1 MARLILEQDPPSQSI
16 HAGVVGLVMLIFI
29 LLRVTTTRG
38 FAALKPGF
46 NTRAIVTWL
55 SCSSLALLVLY
66 NAILARTLYTESM
79 AAYYTGPTMADRKSN
94 PLTFPRNFTFTD
106 LSVNSTWSVDTKVVP
121 DGEQFYHILAMK
133 PSTLYSDENLYYQ
146 VCLRIMLKAA
156 QGGLLSSLLLLNTY
170 WCKHVEALVDEGNFM
185 SNAEKYFYWIL
196 AAFAL
201 VAPVTT
207 MSVLALGF
215 DDRTRGGN
223 ISDLLLLIGGTAVLI
238 CYVITCRRLRALER
252 DSRNVAGEDTSV
264 TLQLSYYIYCI
275 YWLIGSMVFIFTIG
289 VLYRFDEDIL
299 KPQCNPVKA
308 QIISDLEGATWNTVL
323 VMVYPAAMF
332 LLYPSVDVLTK
343 PANDPAPH
351 FQKRVRRVVKDAKRF
366 RESLYID
373 GGGDSG
379 SGSGINGISPHSSL
393 HGLTTHSGLA
403 LRPITDNGQGQSDST
418 QQQHQ
423 QAQQRYSYI
432 EPKRRD
438 RMGSLT
444 AVASEMHMI
453 EQINNGHSPTGSK
466 DKNPSTPSRSQEPS
480 PDGSNQASWNGGAHT
495 TAAAAAA
502 DQNIERGTAYK
513 TRTDNNNNNLTVGL
527 SRRDSGS
534 PSNFYEDSKDVET
547 MKKWLAQNGDLD
559 RDRVIAGLEQ
569 TIQSDQ
575 HRAWNNAATPAAT
588 ATPKV
593 TTTAASP
600 EIASASPRRP
610 SGEHYAMASIS
621 TSNNNNATS
630 ATKTTT
636 TAGPSGKPAAAPLT
650 GILKTRNS
658 TSSARSS
665 FGQNPLDQQHAAA
678 GAANAGMG
686 ITPVYGARTSSVQP
700 QNQTGAG
707 SRKSSENLPVK
718 RRNSNPGASKSNT
731 AVTGPS
737 PTMMSES
744 STPSPSPSTSQ
755 QRRSNVTTRM
765 DAGALAIAAHQH
777 QQQQQQQK
785 GRSSR
790 DGLDMDYFGLR
801 KTSFDVHSTAT
812 SPPPLP
818 YEPQGQNVPPL
829 DMIMSPTMTGFLMAD
844 PYPSAGTRYLDGEEQ
859 EISLSDSHEDA
870 NANIEESLQQQGRR
884 SSGSNASS
892 GSSTPS
898 SKRYRAPPPPIPT
911 DIANAFRRTD
921 IGSAGYADA
930 PQVPVTPTTP
940 ATPPGVRPRR
950 SVDNVVDRQFLEMA
964 KLMYEDHVV
973 PDHIL
978 KSAISNSSV
987 SSPASPVSVAGGSST
1002 ATNKATAAPATAP
1015 SAIVTAMSPPPSS
1028 PPPLHSSVSS
1038 PTIFSPF
1045 SMSSSRTPPPPNT
1058 PPPPRPR
1065 HEDQPTPLFSPP
1077 PPSPP
1082 QQQQQQQQQPTTTT
1096 TPSLSQVAFSATTPV
1111 PARHEP
1117 QPMYLPELPQRIPVT
1132 PSPSVQQQQPQQ
1144 QGRVITMT
1152 PPAKSPYRVRESFET
1167 RMAAQSNFTNPHT
1180 YNNPPNPTPSTTATA
1195 NSTATSSVTGRDGN
1209 GGGGREGTGR
1219 EGGVGGGIQGPS
1231 APSSPASAPSIAST
1245 TSPTILSATTLPRPL
1260 TPAWYETKTSFASTN
1275 DVLNHYNAVTRGG
1288 SYHQKQQQQ
1297 QQQLMVAEERQR
1309 LQPQQQQ
1316 QQQQQQQSPFQ
1327 VAPLQQQQ
1335 PYYLQPS
1342 VGPLDEVPPPSHHQA
1357 YYPQQQQQQQ
1367 SPVQK
1372 QQQQLGM
1379 FYPESSPTGA
1389 TPSRPQSKPS
1399 DADLRPASSSPAG
1412 RYQQPRTPSL
1422 EPRQGST
1429 DSFGVFRRRSSSAHH
1444 HQQQHNQQQYYRRS
1458 KDELDLPIASA
1469 NQLHHLG
1476 NPNLYPI
1483 PSQQQGQLQLD
1494 RHSFIMPSESISMY
1508 STWTGDLSDVTNT
1521 SGEVSVGAFLD
1532 RKQAS
1537 TMQYNRRKSGE
1548 KLTGPGSHLS
1558 TSSVGTIHQ
1567 ALHGSGSGTGT
1578 GSGSGTGGS
1587 GNVSGGDEMR
1597 KSQYSLGS
1605 FGSRASAGAYSNYS
1619 IHSSGSVGPTVSGP
1633 LSEAFGSG
1641 PVVVSASLSSVGQL
1655 SGTSALGGPGASG
1668 MAAGATMTEKRQ
1680 RF

>member
-1 MARLILEQDPPSQSI
+1 M
-16 HAGVVGLVMLIFI
+16 VMLIFI

-79 AAYYTGPTMADRKSN
+79 AAYYTGPTMANRKTN
-94 PLTFPRNFTFTD
+94 PLTFPRNFTFID
-106 LSVNSTWSVDTKVVP
+106 LSGNSTWAVDTKVVP

-156 QGGLLSSLLLLNTY
+156 QGGLLASLLLLNTY

-201 VAPVTT
+201 IAPVTT

-223 ISDLLLLIGGTAVLI
+223 ISDLLLLIGGTAVLV
-238 CYVITCRRLRALER
+238 CYVVTCRRLRALER

-275 YWLIGSMVFIFTIG
+275 YWLIGSMFFIFAIG
-289 VLYRFDEDIL
+289 LMYRFDEQIL
-299 KPQCNPVKA
+299 KPQCNPVMA

-323 VMVYPAAMF
+323 IMVYPAAMF
-332 LLYPSVDVLTK
+332 LLYPSVDVLTR

-379 SGSGINGISPHSSL
+379 SGSGINGISPQHSSL
-393 HGLTTHSGLA
+393 HGLTAHSGLA
-403 LRPITDNGQGQSDST
+403 LRPIADDGQSDPT
-418 QQQHQ
+418 QQQQ
-423 QAQQRYSYI
+423 QQTQQRYSYI

-453 EQINNGHSPTGSK
+453 DQASNGHSPTGSK
-466 DKNPSTPSRSQEPS
+466 DRNPSTPSRSQEPS
-480 PDGSNQASWNGGAHT
+480 PDGSKQGSWNGGTRTA
-495 TAAAAAA
+495 AAAAAA
-502 DQNIERGTAYK
+502 DQDIERGTTYK
-513 TRTDNNNNNLTVGL
+513 AKADNNNNLMVGL

-534 PSNFYEDSKDVET
+534 PSNYYEDSRDVET

-559 RDRVIAGLEQ
+559 RDSVIAELEQ
-569 TIQSDQ
+569 TIQQDQ
-575 HRAWNNAATPAAT
+575 HRSWDYAASSVTTAT
-588 ATPKV
+588 AALPKV
-593 TTTAASP
+593 TTTAASS

-610 SGEHYAMASIS
+610 SGEHYALTSTS

-630 ATKTTT
+630 ATKSMT
-636 TAGPSGKPAAAPLT
+636 TAGPSGKPAAAPLA

-658 TSSARSS
+658 TSSTRSS
-665 FGQNPLDQQHAAA
+665 FGQNPLEQQHAAA
-678 GAANAGMG
+678 ASNIGMG
-686 ITPVYGARTSSVQP
+686 IIPVYGVRTSSVLP

-707 SRKSSENLPVK
+707 SRKSTENPPVK
-718 RRNSNPGASKSNT
+718 RRISNSGASKSNT
-731 AVTGPS
+731 TVTGPS

-744 STPSPSPSTSQ
+744 STPSPSPSSSQ

-790 DGLDMDYFGLR
+790 EGIDMDYFGLR

-859 EISLSDSHEDA
+859 DFSLSDSQDDA
-870 NANIEESLQQQGRR
+870 NANFEESLQQLGRR
-884 SSGSNASS
+884 SSGSNGGS

-921 IGSAGYADA
+921 IGSAMYADG

-940 ATPPGVRPRR
+940 VTPPGVRPRR

-987 SSPASPVSVAGGSST
+987 SSPAAASLPPPVPAVSGSSSST
-1002 ATNKATAAPATAP
+1002 ATTKTTTAAPTTPLAT
-1015 SAIVTAMSPPPSS
+1015 VTAMSSPPSSPPPSS
-1028 PPPLHSSVSS
+1028 PPPLHSSSSS
-1038 PTIFSPF
+1038 PSFYSPF
-1045 SMSSSRTPPPPNT
+1045 SMSSSRTPPPPT
-1058 PPPPRPR
+1058 SPPPPRPR
-1065 HEDQPTPLFSPP
+1065 HEDHPTPLFSPP
-1077 PPSPP
+1077 PPPP
-1082 QQQQQQQQQPTTTT
+1082 QQQQQPQPTTTT
-1096 TPSLSQVAFSATTPV
+1096 TTPSSSQVTLSAAAV
-1111 PARHEP
+1111 PPRHEP
-1117 QPMYLPELPQRIPVT
+1117 QPMYLPELPQRIPIT
-1132 PSPSVQQQQPQQ
+1132 PSPSLQQQQQQPQQ
-1144 QGRVITMT
+1144 PGRVITMT

-1167 RMAAQSNFTNPHT
+1167 RVAAHSNFANPNA
-1180 YNNPPNPTPSTTATA
+1180 YNNPLNPTPSTTATA
-1195 NSTATSSVTGRDGN
+1195 TSTATSSVTGRDGN
-1209 GGGGREGTGR
+1209 GGGREGTGR
-1219 EGGVGGGIQGPS
+1219 EGGGGGIQGPS
-1231 APSSPASAPSIAST
+1231 APSSPTSAPSIAST
-1245 TSPTILSATTLPRPL
+1245 TSPTIQSATTLPRPL

-1297 QQQLMVAEERQR
+1297 QQQQQQLMVVEERQR
-1309 LQPQQQQ
+1309 LQ
-1316 QQQQQQQSPFQ
+1316 QQQQQQQSQFQ
-1327 VAPLQQQQ
+1327 VAPQQQQQ

-1342 VGPLDEVPPPSHHQA
+1342 VGPLDEAPPPSHHHA
-1357 YYPQQQQQQQ
+1357 YYQQQPQQH

-1372 QQQQLGM
+1372 PQQLGA
-1379 FYPESSPTGA
+1379 FFPESSPAVA
-1389 TPSRPQSKPS
+1389 TSSRPQSKPS
-1399 DADLRPASSSPAG
+1399 DADLRPSSSSPAG
-1412 RYQQPRTPSL
+1412 RPQQPRTPSL

-1444 HQQQHNQQQYYRRS
+1444 NQQHHHQQQYYRRS

-1469 NQLHHLG
+1469 NQHHHLG
-1476 NPNLYPI
+1476 DPNLYPI
-1483 PSQQQGQLQLD
+1483 PSQQQSHLQQD

-1537 TMQYNRRKSGE
+1537 TMLYNRRKSGE

-1558 TSSVGTIHQ
+1558 TSSVGTIHH

-1578 GSGSGTGGS
+1578 GSGSGAGGS
-1587 GNVSGGDEMR
+1587 GNGSGGEEMR

-1605 FGSRASAGAYSNYS
+1605 FGSRVSAGAYSNYS
-1619 IHSSGSVGPTVSGP
+1619 NHSSGSGGPTVSGP

-1641 PVVVSASLSSVGQL
+1641 PVVVSASLSSVGQP
-1655 SGTSALGGPGASG
+1655 SGSNAPGGPGASG
-1668 MAAGATMTEKRQ
+1668 VTAAAAMTERQQ

>member
-66 NAILARTLYTESM
+66 NSILARTLYTESM
-79 AAYYTGPTMADRKSN
+79 AAYYTGPTMANRKSN

-106 LSVNSTWSVDTKVVP
+106 MSGNSTWNVDTQVVP

-133 PSTLYSDENLYYQ
+133 PSALYNDEDLYYQ
-146 VCLRIMLKAA
+146 MCLRIMLKAA
-156 QGGLLSSLLLLNTY
+156 QGGLLASLLLLNTY
-170 WCKHVEALVDEGNFM
+170 WCKHVEALVDEGDFM

-196 AAFAL
+196 AVFAL
-201 VAPVTT
+201 IVPVTT
-207 MSVLALGF
+207 QSVLTLGF
-215 DDRTRGGN
+215 NDMMRGGN
-223 ISDLLLLIGGTAVLI
+223 ISDLLLLIGGTAVLV

-252 DSRNVAGEDTSV
+252 DSRNVSGEDTSV

-275 YWLIGSMVFIFTIG
+275 YWLIGSMVFIFAIG
-289 VLYRFDEDIL
+289 VLYRFDIDIL
-299 KPQCNPVKA
+299 KAQCNPVKA

-323 VMVYPAAMF
+323 IMVYPAAMF

-351 FQKRVRRVVKDAKRF
+351 FQKRVRRVVKDAQRF

-379 SGSGINGISPHSSL
+379 SGSGFNGISRQQSSH

-403 LRPITDNGQGQSDST
+403 LQHIADNGQGHNDPT
-418 QQQHQ
+418 QQQQQ

-438 RMGSLT
+438 RMDSLT
-444 AVASEMHMI
+444 AMASEMHMI
-453 EQINNGHSPTGSK
+453 EQVNNGHSPTGSHGR
-466 DKNPSTPSRSQEPS
+466 NPSTHSSSHEPS
-480 PDGSNQASWNGGAHT
+480 PDGSKQGSWSGGAQT
-495 TAAAAAA
+495 TAAA
-502 DQNIERGTAYK
+502 DQDIERGTANRAK
-513 TRTDNNNNNLTVGL
+513 ADNSNLAVGL

-534 PSNFYEDSKDVET
+534 PSNYYEDSRDVET
-547 MKKWLAQNGDLD
+547 MKKWLAQNGELD
-559 RDRVIAGLEQ
+559 RDSVIAGLEQ
-569 TIQSDQ
+569 TIHPDQ
-575 HRAWNNAATPAAT
+575 QRSLNYAAFPAAPATP
-588 ATPKV
+588 PNF

-600 EIASASPRRP
+600 EIASANPRRP
-610 SGEHYAMASIS
+610 SGEHYAMTS
-621 TSNNNNATS
+621 TSTSSNNNATS
-630 ATKTTT
+630 AAKTTT
-636 TAGPSGKPAAAPLT
+636 TAGPSGKPSAAPLA

-658 TSSARSS
+658 TSSTRSS
-665 FGQNPLDQQHAAA
+665 FGQNPFEQQHATA
-678 GAANAGMG
+678 AANTGMG
-686 ITPVYGARTSSVQP
+686 ITPVYGVRTSSVHP

-707 SRKSSENLPVK
+707 SRKSTENLPVK
-718 RRNSNPGASKSNT
+718 RRISNSSASKSNT
-731 AVTGPS
+731 TMTGPS

-744 STPSPSPSTSQ
+744 SSTPSPSPSSSQ

-790 DGLDMDYFGLR
+790 DGMDIDYFGLR
-801 KTSFDVHSTAT
+801 KASFDVHATAT
-812 SPPPLP
+812 TPPPLP

-859 EISLSDSHEDA
+859 DFSLSDYQDDV
-870 NANIEESLQQQGRR
+870 NANLEESLQQLGRR
-884 SSGSNASS
+884 SSGSNAGS

-911 DIANAFRRTD
+911 DVANAYRRTD
-921 IGSAGYADA
+921 VGSTGYADA

-940 ATPPGVRPRR
+940 VTPPGVRPRR
-950 SVDNVVDRQFLEMA
+950 SIDNVMDRQFLEMA

-987 SSPASPVSVAGGSST
+987 SSPAAATLQPPVSAADDSSSST
-1002 ATNKATAAPATAP
+1002 ATTKTTTAPPTTP
-1015 SAIVTAMSPPPSS
+1015 SAIVTALSPPPSS
-1028 PPPLHSSVSS
+1028 PPPLHSSASS
-1038 PTIFSPF
+1038 PTSYSPF
-1045 SMSSSRTPPPPNT
+1045 SMSASRTHPPPTSPL
-1058 PPPPRPR
+1058 PPRPR
-1065 HEDQPTPLFSPP
+1065 HEDHPTPLFSPP
-1077 PPSPP
+1077 PPPP
-1082 QQQQQQQQQPTTTT
+1082 QQQQQQQPMTTTR
-1096 TPSLSQVAFSATTPV
+1096 TPLSPQVAFSATAV

-1117 QPMYLPELPQRIPVT
+1117 QPMHLPELPQRIPIT
-1132 PSPSVQQQQPQQ
+1132 PSPPNQQQQQQQ
-1144 QGRVITMT
+1144 QGRVMTMT

-1167 RMAAQSNFTNPHT
+1167 RMAAHSNPHT
-1180 YNNPPNPTPSTTATA
+1180 YNNPHNPTPSTTSTAT
-1195 NSTATSSVTGRDGN
+1195 STATSSVTGRDGN
-1209 GGGGREGTGR
+1209 GGGREGAGRE
-1219 EGGVGGGIQGPS
+1219 GGGIQGPS
-1231 APSSPASAPSIAST
+1231 APSSPTSAPSIAST

-1297 QQQLMVAEERQR
+1297 QQQLIVAEERQR
-1309 LQPQQQQ
+1309 LQKQQ
-1316 QQQQQQQSPFQ
+1316 QQQQQQQSQFQ
-1327 VAPLQQQQ
+1327 VAPQQQQQ

-1342 VGPLDEVPPPSHHQA
+1342 VGPLDEVPPPSNHHA
-1357 YYPQQQQQQQ
+1357 YYQQQQQQ
-1367 SPVQK
+1367 SPEQK
-1372 QQQQLGM
+1372 QQQPGA
-1379 FYPESSPTGA
+1379 FYPESTPAVA

-1399 DADLRPASSSPAG
+1399 NASLRPSSASPAG
-1412 RYQQPRTPSL
+1412 QHQQPRTPSL

-1429 DSFGVFRRRSSSAHH
+1429 DSFGVFRRRSSSAHQ

-1469 NQLHHLG
+1469 HQLHHVG
-1476 NPNLYPI
+1476 DPSLYPI
-1483 PSQQQGQLQLD
+1483 PTQQQGQLQLD

-1532 RKQAS
+1532 RKHAS
-1537 TMQYNRRKSGE
+1537 TMMYNRRKSGE
-1548 KLTGPGSHLS
+1548 KLAGSGSHLS

-1578 GSGSGTGGS
+1578 GSGSGAGGS
-1587 GNVSGGDEMR
+1587 GHGSGGEEMR

-1619 IHSSGSVGPTVSGP
+1619 NHSSGSGGATVSGP

-1641 PVVVSASLSSVGQL
+1641 PVVVSASLSSVGQP
-1655 SGTSALGGPGASG
+1655 SGSSVPGGPGASG
-1668 MAAGATMTEKRQ
+1668 MAAGAAMTEKQ
-1680 RF
+1680 QQF